1 MKDLYYVLMYNHLGN
16 VKQCK
21 TLIKHGKIM
30 VNHKIVS
37 DPLYKVKDDD
47 CIVFE
52 NKELKAQ
59 PFLYYMLNKPK
70 GYICANYDKKEKCV
84 TEFIDE
90 KDCYCL
96 GRLDKDTTGL
106 LIVTNDKSLKRLLLP
121 QNHISKIY
129 FVETL
134 KPMINKNIKQF
145 YQGIIIDKDKQ
156 CLPAQL
162 EIIDDYHCL
171 VAIEEGKYHQIKKMF
186 LSINN
191 KVMSLK
197 RISFGPLCLDEQL
210 KEGQWRLLSND
221 EKNKLL
227 NL

>member
-21 TLIKHGKIM
+21 TLIKHGNIM
-30 VNHKIVS
+30 VNHEIVY

-47 CIVFE
+47 IILFE
-52 NKELKAQ
+52 NRKLQSQ

-70 GYICANYDKKEKCV
+70 GYICANYDQKEKCV
-84 TEFIDE
+84 IDFIDE

-106 LIVTNDKSLKRLLLP
+106 LIITNDKSLKKLLLP
-121 QNHISKIY
+121 QNHIPKTY
-129 FVETL
+129 LVETL
-134 KPMINKNIKQF
+134 KPLNKENIIKFQQGIMIDKNI
-145 YQGIIIDKDKQ
+145 Q
-156 CLPAQL
+156 CLPAKL
-162 EIIDDYHCL
+162 EIIDDYHCF
-171 VAIEEGKYHQIKKMF
+171 VTIKEGKYHQIKKLF
-186 LSINN
+186 LTIVN
-191 KVMSLK
+191 KVISLK
-197 RISFGPLCLDEQL
+197 RISFGPLCLDQNL
-210 KEGQWRLLSND
+210 KEGQLRKLTNI